1 MGEQEISVCLATR
14 NPILFGRG
22 THRRVG
28 LELRRLGVTRAL
40 VVYDKGVAAA
50 GIVDVILERVHAA
63 GISTVLYDGV
73 LPDPPDWTAEEAAA
87 KGRDG
92 GVNGVVAIGG
102 GSSLDTGKAAKI
114 LLTNPPPISRYY
126 LAHEDVVPDES
137 KMYPIIVIPTTAGT
151 GSEATPGGVITDSA
165 SNEKHNV
172 PCMSNLGIVD
182 PELTAGL
189 PPEVTAT
196 TAADALCHA
205 AEAYTSNKPNAI
217 SDILTRQA
225 IALIGEHLPRVFDDP
240 GDARAREGVQLA
252 ATLGGLGLMGP
263 FCHIPHEIGLII
275 GMLFHIPHGAACGM
289 TLPEGLEFVAP
300 AIPDRVADVAR
311 LLGGDVPEGVTPEE
325 IGAIARAAVTRL
337 YAKIGFPA
345 LSRYCQLG
353 ELLAAA
359 PRVMDP
365 YPFIHCPR
373 ELTQGDVTDIL
384 RKAYSRESAAVSEA

>member
-1 MGEQEISVCLATR
+1 MSEQQTSTCLATR

-22 THRRVG
+22 THRRTG
-28 LELRRLGVTRAL
+28 EELRRLGVTKAL
-40 VVYDKGVAAA
+40 VVCDAGVKSAGILDKVLGSIQAA
-50 GIVDVILERVHAA
+50 GIGAVIFDEAQ
-63 GISTVLYDGV
+63 S
-73 LPDPPDWTAEEAAA
+73 DPPDWSCEAAA
-87 KGRDG
+87 AL
-92 GVNGVVAIGG
+92 GVREGVDGVVAVGG

-165 SNEKHNV
+165 TNEKHNV

-182 PELTAGL
+182 PELTLGL
-189 PPEVTAT
+189 PPGVTAT
-196 TAADALCHA
+196 TAVDALCHA

-217 SDILTRQA
+217 SDVLTERA
-225 IALIGEHLPRVFDDP
+225 IALIGASLPRVFDDP
-240 GDARAREGVQLA
+240 GDPAAREGVQLA

-300 AIPDRVADVAR
+300 ALPERVATVAR
-311 LLGGDVPEGVTPEE
+311 LLGGDVPEGAPPET
-325 IGAIARAAVTRL
+325 IGAAAREAVIGL
-337 YAKIGFPA
+337 YGKIGFPK
-345 LSRYCQLG
+345 LSDYCSRG
-353 ELLAAA
+353 ELLAAV
-359 PRVMDP
+359 PRIMEP
-365 YPFIHCPR
+365 YPFVHCPR
-373 ELTQGDVTDIL
+373 EVTAADVTEFL
-384 RKAYSRESAAVSEA
+384 SRAYDRG